1 MKSFLLII
9 AITALIPNQA
19 ISSNI
24 ELEDKCNG
32 SPVVEVVT
40 FKVNNGVTETQ
51 LVNAANLITPD
62 LEKTNGFKSRS
73 LSYDKEEKWVDI
85 VFWSGLKPALLAS
98 ESMMKNETALKFF
111 ALIDQ
116 SNMSINHFCEK

>member
-19 ISSNI
+19 FSSNI

-62 LEKTNGFKSRS
+62 LKKTNGFKSRS
-73 LSYDKEEKWVDI
+73 LSHDKEGKWVDI

-98 ESMMKNETALKFF
+98 ESMMKNEAALKFF

-116 SNMSINHFCEK
+116 SNMSIHHFCEK